1 MRALLRDARVVI
13 LDEPTAALT
22 PRESNALYATLR
34 RMADTGRAV
43 VVVTHRLD
51 EVREHADHVS
61 VLRRGRLVSSRA
73 VAARDEAAF
82 RAMAR
87 DVMGG
92 AEPPRSP
99 AAARILGDVRLELRE
114 ARRTPRLRGVT
125 LSVRAGE
132 IVGVA
137 GVDGNGQRELVRV
150 LVLLLMHGVTA
161 SGKSW
166 VSEQLIGTLG
176 AVRMRSDLE
185 RRRPGDAGDYS
196 AAARERTYRRLL
208 DCAESTLAG
217 GCHAIVDATFLDRAA
232 RQPFEAL
239 ARRRQCPMLIVS
251 CHAERATLEARL
263 RERARRAVD
272 PSEATLAV
280 LQAQLPTAQALS
292 EQELTCTVPIDTGS
306 PAAIAAGIGS
316 LKARLQHAMRAN
328 PASLAR

>member
-150 LVLLLMHGVTA
+150 LAGLEPLDSGELSSAGVAVVHDDRAVEGLVLDA
-161 SGKSW
+161 SVRDNLVLGELADFTRFGIVDRALSI
-166 VSEQLIGTLG
+166 VRRPSGSPG
-176 AVRMRSDLE
+176 AVSL
-185 RRRPGDAGDYS
+185 
-196 AAARERTYRRLL
+196 
-208 DCAESTLAG
+208 
-217 GCHAIVDATFLDRAA
+217 
-232 RQPFEAL
+232 
-239 ARRRQCPMLIVS
+239 
-251 CHAERATLEARL
+251 RATSRS
-263 RERARRAVD
+263 RRAR
-272 PSEATLAV
+272 
-280 LQAQLPTAQALS
+280 
-292 EQELTCTVPIDTGS
+292 S
-306 PAAIAAGIGS
+306 PAATS
-316 LKARLQHAMRAN
+316 RR
-328 PASLAR
+328 SS